1 MGGRGYERL
10 SAQDSTFVR
19 FEAQGS
25 HAHITAV
32 AVFDAGSLV
41 AEGRGLDVVRLR
53 EHIDSRLHLFPRY
66 RKRMIRTPVQGHPV
80 WVDDERFDIGHH
92 VIRAGLPA
100 PGGDDELKDLAGRLA
115 SQPLDLSRPAW
126 QMWFVEG
133 LDDGRFALVAKI
145 HHSLVD
151 GVSGVGFLT
160 ALLNADPEVAV
171 EPGPEWEPEPAPSG
185 LDYFVDGIAEL
196 GDSAIGAMQSLGT
209 ALRRPSRAL
218 TDMLESADGVLATV
232 EDLLRRPAD
241 TPFNAQSGQQRRLE
255 WLDLE
260 LDTLR
265 DLRKHLDGTLNDV
278 VLTIVAGAVRR
289 RLRAREVELQEL
301 DFRVTIPVDT
311 RDGVDDEAL
320 ANKVSAWFIS
330 LPVAEADPRQRF
342 AAIKDETRIRK
353 QRKADRAF
361 DLFMQ
366 LADWSGSSMLAT
378 RFADVAS
385 LLKPYNLLVTNVRG
399 PNVPIYLLGAPLVA
413 FYPSLPLF
421 ENQGLAMAVM
431 TYRSKLHVGLTG
443 DWDLL
448 PDLADFGE
456 DLRVA
461 TEELVQAAA
470 RSRR

>member
-32 AVFDAGSLV
+32 AVFDAGPLV

-53 EHIDSRLHLFPRY
+53 AHIGSRLHLFPRY

-80 WVDDERFDIGHH
+80 WVDDERFDIGQH
-92 VIRAGLPA
+92 VIRAGLPH

-145 HHSLVD
+145 HHSLLD

-160 ALLNADPEVAV
+160 ALLNPDPEVAI
-171 EPGPEWEPEPAPSG
+171 EPGPIWEPQPAPSG

-196 GDSAIGAMQSLGT
+196 GDSTIGALQSFGN
-209 ALRRPSRAL
+209 ALLRPSRAL
-218 TDMLESADGVLATV
+218 NEVLESADGVLATV

-255 WLDLE
+255 WIDLE
-260 LDTLR
+260 LDTMR

-289 RLRAREVELQEL
+289 RLRAREVDLREL

-311 RDGVDDEAL
+311 REGVEDETL
-320 ANKVSAWFIS
+320 SNKVSAWFIS

-342 AAIKDETRIRK
+342 AAVQGETRTRK

-366 LADWSGSSMLAT
+366 LADWAGSSMLAT

-413 FYPSLPLF
+413 LYPSLPLF
-421 ENQGLAMAVM
+421 ENQGLALAVM
-431 TYRSKLHVGLTG
+431 TYRTKLHVGLTG

-461 TEELVQAAA
+461 TEELVQAAS
-470 RSRR
+470 RSRL

>member
-1 MGGRGYERL
+1 M
-10 SAQDSTFVR
+10 R

-25 HAHITAV
+25 HAHVTAV
-32 AVFDAGSLV
+32 AIFDAGPLL
-41 AEGRGLDVVRLR
+41 AGERGLDVARLC
-53 EHIDSRLHLFPRY
+53 EHVDSRLYLFPRY
-66 RKRMIRTPVQGHPV
+66 RRKLVRTPVQGHPV
-80 WVDDERFDIGHH
+80 WVDDERFDIRQH

-100 PGGDDELKDLAGRLA
+100 PGSDDELKDLAGRLA

-133 LDDGRFALVAKI
+133 LTGGRFALVAKI
-145 HHSLVD
+145 HHSLID

-160 ALLNADPEVAV
+160 ALLSPTPEATI
-171 EPGPEWEPEPAPSG
+171 EPGPRWEPAPAPSG
-185 LDYFVDGIAEL
+185 LDYFVDGVAEL
-196 GDSAIGAMQSLGT
+196 GDSALGAAQSIGN
-209 ALRRPSRAL
+209 ALLNPTRAL
-218 TDMLESADGVLATV
+218 NEFLESADGVLATV

-241 TPFNAQSGQQRRLE
+241 TPFNAPSGQQRRLE

-265 DLRKHLDGTLNDV
+265 DLRKRLDGTLNDV

-289 RLRAREVELQEL
+289 RLRAREIDLQEL

-311 RDGVDDEAL
+311 REGAHDDDL
-320 ANKVSAWFIS
+320 ANKVSAWFIG
-330 LPVAEADPRQRF
+330 LPIAEPDPRRRF
-342 AAIKDETRIRK
+342 VAIKAETLRRK
-353 QRKADRAF
+353 ERKADRAF
-361 DLFMQ
+361 DLFMR
-366 LADWSGSSMLAT
+366 LADWTGSSLLAT
-378 RFADVAS
+378 RFADVAR

-399 PNVPIYLLGAPLVA
+399 PSMPIYLLGAPLLA

-421 ENQGLAMAVM
+421 ENQGLAIAVM
-431 TYRSKLHVGLTG
+431 TYRGKLHVGLTG

-461 TEELVQAAA
+461 TEELVQAAERA
-470 RSRR
+470 RP